1 MPRPRGTHLLRRL
14 VLIDFVILI
23 VWARKSRPSL
33 SDSID
38 SIQLRALHE
47 TSSESLAHIRAGTVR
62 GARCRCRRRHR
73 PLDVV
78 PEMRSAVASNA
89 TASRRGRDRVRGY
102 RRRCRRRAAWA
113 SSATDATDD
122 PNRRSSACK
131 TFASPLRALAPLLLR
146 REDPALVEI
155 VVEQRRRQRVASQRC
170 RWCCAMASTARRVIS
185 KHFARKKRL
194 PPG

>member
-1 MPRPRGTHLLRRL
+1 M
-14 VLIDFVILI
+14 
-23 VWARKSRPSL
+23 
-33 SDSID
+33 
-38 SIQLRALHE
+38 Q
-47 TSSESLAHIRAGTVR
+47 
-62 GARCRCRRRHR
+62 
-73 PLDVV
+73 
-78 PEMRSAVASNA
+78 SAVASNA

-155 VVEQRRRQRVASQRC
+155 VVEQRRRQRVASQKWRLVL
-170 RWCCAMASTARRVIS
+170 RDGIDRTTRNIEAFRTQKTAAPWLMRPTGT
-185 KHFARKKRL
+185 AT
-194 PPG
+194 